1 MLVKYSAQHA
11 DMVHE
16 AANMHVEYLMQLPFS
31 HLWVLFQVIKTNQTS
46 LIAYR
51 YYLKQRIPFL
61 TTSEMKAIM
70 RQSYVHRFNL
80 NDGVGHLHPTTA
92 LPCPVCGVEGEWSEE
107 ESWSHSTTI
116 VCYNQVFP
124 AEGMYV

>member
-1 MLVKYSAQHA
+1 MGAVPGHQ
-11 DMVHE
+11 
-16 AANMHVEYLMQLPFS
+16 
-31 HLWVLFQVIKTNQTS
+31 NQPDKPYGLQILS
-46 LIAYR
+46 
-51 YYLKQRIPFL
+51 KQRIPFL

-92 LPCPVCGVEGEWSEE
+92 LPCPVCCVEGEWSEE

-124 AEGMYV
+124 AEGMCV